1 MIVNHYVNISTYY
14 FMKIFWGRNSVDIES
29 NKNDFIHNLGEI
41 RNTNFNNKKTY
52 TFFYN
57 ELEEQIDEHLE
68 LTDAHKKPTNNLLE
82 QKTIINSASNK
93 IRGLTYSIENL
104 FLTYTSTLSRDII
117 LENYNTEV
125 NYSFDLIKDTEILIE
140 KFKELCKG
148 LSPELKSKDGENIIL
163 RPLESFIIQ
172 TIEKIRILNEEII
185 KNLENIYK
193 TLNIIKNSLN
203 EEIKTE
209 KDRFDIDYQKRF
221 KEETTLILKRF
232 ENEISNLTKKYEN
245 QFKILKLDNDKIIK
259 SHNLLNNG
267 VDSALK
273 NLANLNEKTQSIEL
287 EYSKIIGNENQKI
300 KLELEETKSQIADQ
314 IDFIITN
321 VKAKSHAIEIAHL
334 DFKNL
339 VEKAGIYELTK
350 NYEKKGN
357 EEKKEYKDYRLYTSI
372 SIILA
377 IISTI
382 GIFAFAFWEQS
393 QLPNGRIA
401 ETNYLL
407 LVSRLSISLM
417 FFVLALYLSKQ
428 ASKHYECYQENHRTF
443 LQLAAL
449 EPFMAR
455 MTPDEQ
461 KEIRKGLIPSY
472 FNQTS
477 DGKYS
482 SKGDEVDLSSNMTT
496 IFTNLIDKIPSK
508 KEQENSIRSENTTG

>member
-1 MIVNHYVNISTYY
+1 
-14 FMKIFWGRNSVDIES
+14 MKFFWGRNSVDIES
-29 NKNDFIHNLGEI
+29 SKNDFIHNLGEI

-68 LTDAHKKPTNNLLE
+68 LTDAHKNPTNNLLE

-104 FLTYTSTLSRDII
+104 FLKYTSTLSRDII

-125 NYSFDLIKDTEILIE
+125 NYAFDIIKDTEILIE

-148 LSPELKSKDGENIIL
+148 LSPELKSKDGGNIIL

-321 VKAKSHAIEIAHL
+321 VKAKSHAIEIAHS

-393 QLPNGRIA
+393 QLPSGRIS

-508 KEQENSIRSENTTG
+508 KEQENSTRSENTTG

>member
-1 MIVNHYVNISTYY
+1 
-14 FMKIFWGRNSVDIES
+14 MKKFGVRNLMNAES
-29 NKNDFIHNLGEI
+29 NKNDFIQNLGEI
-41 RNTNFNNKKTY
+41 RNINLNNKKIY

-57 ELEEQIDEHLE
+57 ELEDQIDEHLE
-68 LTDAHKKPTNNLLE
+68 LTDTHKNSKNNLLE
-82 QKTIINSASNK
+82 QKTIINSVSNK

-104 FLTYTSTLSRDII
+104 FLEYTSTLPRDII
-117 LENYNTEV
+117 LENYNKEI

-148 LSPELKSKDGENIIL
+148 LSPELKSKDGGNIIL
-163 RPLESFIIQ
+163 RPLESFVVQ
-172 TIEKIRILNEEII
+172 TIERLKTVNEEII
-185 KNLENIYK
+185 KNLDKNFK
-193 TLNIIKNSLN
+193 TLNSIKNSLN
-203 EEIKTE
+203 EEIKIE
-209 KDRFDIDYQKRF
+209 KDRFDIDYQTRF

-259 SHNLLNNG
+259 SHNLLNDG

-273 NLANLNEKTQSIEL
+273 SLANLNERTQIIEL
-287 EYSKIIGNENQKI
+287 EYSKIIGNETQKI

-314 IDFIITN
+314 IDSIITN
-321 VKAKSHAIEIAHL
+321 VKAKSHAIEIAHS

-393 QLPNGRIA
+393 QIPSGKIA

-407 LVSRLSISLM
+407 LISRLSISLM

>member
-1 MIVNHYVNISTYY
+1 MDV
-14 FMKIFWGRNSVDIES
+14 ES
-29 NKNDFIHNLGEI
+29 IKNDFIHNLGEI
-41 RNTNFNNKKTY
+41 RNINLNNKKNY

-57 ELEEQIDEHLE
+57 ELEEQLNEHLE
-68 LTDAHKKPTNNLLE
+68 STDINKEFKATLLQ
-82 QKTIINSASNK
+82 QKTIINSTSNK
-93 IRGLTYSIENL
+93 IRGLTHSIENL
-104 FLTYTSTLSRDII
+104 FLKYTPTFYRDII
-117 LENYNTEV
+117 LEKYNSDIIHLIE
-125 NYSFDLIKDTEILIE
+125 LIKDSENFTQ
-140 KFKELCKG
+140 KFKELCKA
-148 LSPELKSKDGENIIL
+148 LSPEFKSKDGVNIKL
-163 RPLESFIIQ
+163 KLLESFIIQ
-172 TIEKIRILNEEII
+172 IIEKLKLVNNDII
-185 KNLENIYK
+185 KILEKIFNI
-193 TLNIIKNSLN
+193 LSNIKNSLN
-203 EEIKTE
+203 EEIKIE
-209 KDRFDIDYQKRF
+209 KDKFDIDYQTRF
-221 KEETTLILKRF
+221 KEETSLILKRF
-232 ENEISNLTKKYEN
+232 ENEISSLTKKYEN
-245 QFKILKLDNDKIIK
+245 QFKILKLDNDKILK

-273 NLANLNEKTQSIEL
+273 NLADLNERTQNIEL
-287 EYSKIIGNENQKI
+287 EYSKIIGNETQKI
-300 KLELEETKSQIADQ
+300 KLQLEEKKSQIADQ
-314 IDFIITN
+314 IDSIITH
-321 VKAKSHAIEIAHL
+321 VKAKSHAIETAHS

-393 QLPNGRIA
+393 QIPSGKIA
-401 ETNYLL
+401 DTNYLL

-472 FNQTS
+472 FNQAS

-508 KEQENSIRSENTTG
+508 KEQENSIRSENNTG